1 MGGTLPGGTGNFQL
15 GRQNNPGL
23 VFVKIGNRCENPE
36 AYPSGH
42 CRCFGF
48 VRNCVDDCEGG
59 AHCPH
64 NPFAARSAQLIW
76 RSASYNLHRAD
87 GKTRLPKTKLRQ

>member
-1 MGGTLPGGTGNFQL
+1 
-15 GRQNNPGL
+15 
-23 VFVKIGNRCENPE
+23 
-36 AYPSGH
+36 
-42 CRCFGF
+42 
-48 VRNCVDDCEGG
+48 VDDCEGG